1 MIPFYYDS
9 TMIILIPAI
18 LLTMYAQNK
27 VNSTYREYV
36 RVPNRKGI
44 SGQET
49 ARQILDRNGLS
60 DVRIE
65 QVRGML
71 SDHYDPRTRVLRLS
85 PEVYGRAT
93 IASSAIAAHEVGHA
107 IQHSLNYRPLVF
119 RNAIVPL
126 VGFATQ
132 ISWMFIL
139 AGIFMGYIGLM
150 DLGIIL
156 FSTAVLFQLV
166 TLPVEFDA
174 SKRALKELETNGILN
189 MAEIPQGKKVL
200 DAAALTYVAAAS
212 TAILQL
218 LRLIAIRN
226 RRQD

>member
-1 MIPFYYDS
+1 MPLYFDS

-18 LLTMYAQNK
+18 ILTMYAQSK

-44 SGQET
+44 SGADT

-65 QVRGML
+65 QVNGTL

-107 IQHSLNYRPLVF
+107 IQHSRSYAPLVF
-119 RNAIVPL
+119 RNTIVPVVSL
-126 VGFATQ
+126 ASN
-132 ISWMFIL
+132 ISWLFIIGGL
-139 AGIFMGYIGLM
+139 ILGYVGLL
-150 DLGIIL
+150 DIGIIL
-156 FSTAVLFQLV
+156 FSLAVIFQLI

-174 SKRALKELETNGILN
+174 SKRAMVELQNNGLLT
-189 MAEIPQGKKVL
+189 MDEIPQGKKVL

-212 TAILQL
+212 SAVLNLVRL
-218 LRLIAIRN
+218 LVLRGN
-226 RRQD
+226 RRN